1 MFKSIKEFF
10 AGKPKVE
17 EAPPAECPYK
27 AEVAPAPEPTPVVEP
42 VPAPVA
48 EPVAVVAPP
57 PDTTHGEVKQEITPE
72 TVVISISDNMNVSVN
87 TQSDTITLT
96 PPATDP
102 TIWPFPKEA
111 PLETEVKKKRTFV
124 KREET
129 ATEKKPTPAIKATK
143 TKPRKKK

>member
-10 AGKPKVE
+10 VGKPKVE

-27 AEVAPAPEPTPVVEP
+27 AEVAPAPEPIPVVEP
-42 VPAPVA
+42 APAPVA
-48 EPVAVVAPP
+48 ETVVVEPAPVV
-57 PDTTHGEVKQEITPE
+57 EEIKPE

>member
-10 AGKPKVE
+10 VGKPKVE
-17 EAPPAECPYK
+17 EPVVQAP
-27 AEVAPAPEPTPVVEP
+27 EVVLAPEPTPVVEP
-42 VPAPVA
+42 APAPVA
-48 EPVAVVAPP
+48 ETVAVVAPP
-57 PDTTHGEVKQEITPE
+57 PDTTHGEVKQEIKPE

-111 PLETEVKKKRTFV
+111 PLETEVKKTRTPV
-124 KREET
+124 KQKEAVT
-129 ATEKKPTPAIKATK
+129 TKKTTPAITANSKS
-143 TKPRKKK
+143 RKKK

>member
-10 AGKPKVE
+10 VGKPKVE
-17 EAPPAECPYK
+17 EKPAECPYV
-27 AEVAPAPEPTPVVEP
+27 AQVAPTPEP
-42 VPAPVA
+42 VPAPVT
-48 EPVAVVAPP
+48 EPVAVVEPAPVV
-57 PDTTHGEVKQEITPE
+57 EEIKPE

-111 PLETEVKKKRTFV
+111 PLETEVKKTRTPV
-124 KREET
+124 KQKEAVT
-129 ATEKKPTPAIKATK
+129 TKKTTPAITANS
-143 TKPRKKK
+143 KPRKKK

>member
-10 AGKPKVE
+10 VGKPKVE
-17 EAPPAECPYK
+17 ETPAEVPYK
-27 AEVAPAPEPTPVVEP
+27 EEAVSEPIPVVEP
-42 VPAPVA
+42 APAPVA
-48 EPVAVVAPP
+48 ETVVIEPAPVV
-57 PDTTHGEVKQEITPE
+57 EEIKPE

-111 PLETEVKKKRTFV
+111 PLETEVKKTRTPV
-124 KREET
+124 KQKEAVT
-129 ATEKKPTPAIKATK
+129 TKKTTPAIKANS
-143 TKPRKKK
+143 KPRKKK

>member
-10 AGKPKVE
+10 VGKPKVE
-17 EAPPAECPYK
+17 EP
-27 AEVAPAPEPTPVVEP
+27 VVQAPEPTPVVEP
-42 VPAPVA
+42 APVV
-48 EPVAVVAPP
+48 E
-57 PDTTHGEVKQEITPE
+57 EIKTE

>member
-10 AGKPKVE
+10 VGKPKVE
-17 EAPPAECPYK
+17 EPVVQVP
-27 AEVAPAPEPTPVVEP
+27 EVVPAPEPTPVVEP
-42 VPAPVA
+42 APAPVA
-48 EPVAVVAPP
+48 ETVAVVEPAPVV
-57 PDTTHGEVKQEITPE
+57 EEIKPE

-129 ATEKKPTPAIKATK
+129 ATEKKPTPAITANKTK
-143 TKPRKKK
+143 TRKKK

>member
-10 AGKPKVE
+10 VGKPKVE
-17 EAPPAECPYK
+17 EP
-27 AEVAPAPEPTPVVEP
+27 VVQAPEPTPVVEP
-42 VPAPVA
+42 APVPVAETVVVAETVAVVEPAPVV
-48 EPVAVVAPP
+48 E
-57 PDTTHGEVKQEITPE
+57 EIKPE

>member
-10 AGKPKVE
+10 VGKPKVE
-17 EAPPAECPYK
+17 ETPAEVPYK
-27 AEVAPAPEPTPVVEP
+27 VEAVSEPIPVVEP
-42 VPAPVA
+42 APAPVA
-48 EPVAVVAPP
+48 ETVVIEPAPVV
-57 PDTTHGEVKQEITPE
+57 EEIKPE

-124 KREET
+124 KREEP

>member
-10 AGKPKVE
+10 VGKPKVE
-17 EAPPAECPYK
+17 EATPAECPYK
-27 AEVAPAPEPTPVVEP
+27 AEVTPAPEPTPVVEP
-42 VPAPVA
+42 APAPVA
-48 EPVAVVAPP
+48 ETIVVEPAPV
-57 PDTTHGEVKQEITPE
+57 GEEIKPE

>member
-10 AGKPKVE
+10 VGKPKVE
-17 EAPPAECPYK
+17 EKPAECPYK
-27 AEVAPAPEPTPVVEP
+27 AEVAPAPEPTP
-42 VPAPVA
+42 
-48 EPVAVVAPP
+48 EPVAVVESTPAP
-57 PDTTHGEVKQEITPE
+57 VVAEIKPE
-72 TVVISISDNMNVSVN
+72 TVTISISDNMNVSVG
-87 TQSDTITLT
+87 TQSDTIALT

-102 TIWPFPKEA
+102 GVWPFPKEA

-129 ATEKKPTPAIKATK
+129 ATEKKPTPAITANK

>member
-10 AGKPKVE
+10 VGKPKVE
-17 EAPPAECPYK
+17 ETPAEVPYK
-27 AEVAPAPEPTPVVEP
+27 VEAVSEPAPAPVIEP

-48 EPVAVVAPP
+48 ETVTVTVVEPAPVV
-57 PDTTHGEVKQEITPE
+57 EEIKPE
-72 TVVISISDNMNVSVN
+72 TVVISISDNMNVNVS

-96 PPATDP
+96 PPVADSST
-102 TIWPFPKEA
+102 WPFPKEV
-111 PLETEVKKKRTFV
+111 PLESEVKKKRTFV

-129 ATEKKPTPAIKATK
+129 ATKKKPTPAITANK